1 MEDIDL
7 SIDDVAKHQ
16 GLANMCSVLMGR
28 EDGACDAELAQI
40 VLRVHAV
47 RALRTHSD
55 GDYLGNIAEGSPIER
70 GVVDAILNEAFDKIQ
85 TDGSR
90 PFEFDADMQIAGL
103 KASDYASSNAGHLD
117 RFAEWRTLN
126 RSRQRQPLA

>member
-28 EDGACDAELAQI
+28 DDGAGACDAELAQI

-70 GVVDAILNEAFDKIQ
+70 GGRNGMMHKQMDI
-85 TDGSR
+85 
-90 PFEFDADMQIAGL
+90 
-103 KASDYASSNAGHLD
+103 
-117 RFAEWRTLN
+117 W
-126 RSRQRQPLA
+126 